1 MAVASGGTREIIEA
15 TLLAVNLLDLF
26 EAVVTIEDV
35 QGRGKP
41 APDMFLEAA
50 RRLRVPPNECTV
62 FEDSDEGIEAAYRAG
77 MSATDVRLVY
87 RPAWRFG
94 L

>member
-15 TLLAVNLLDLF
+15 TLLAINLLDLF

-41 APDMFLEAA
+41 ARICFWKRLGVYACLPMSVRSLRTAMKASKPRAA
-50 RRLRVPPNECTV
+50 L
-62 FEDSDEGIEAAYRAG
+62 G
-77 MSATDVRLVY
+77 
-87 RPAWRFG
+87 
-94 L
+94 